1 MEKTANAA
9 SVQGRAGLERT
20 LGLQSFIVM
29 SIETLNTAARAAG
42 FAMAAPE
49 GPDADEKTDTP
60 ESRQWQPGEAVLLH
74 QADDLILPAGAPAKV
89 SIGEWVKGVLTLG
102 RGAPA

>member
-1 MEKTANAA
+1 VEKTANAA
-9 SVQGRAGLERT
+9 SVQGRAEVERT

-49 GPDADEKTDTP
+49 GPDAHEKSDTP

-74 QADDLILPAGAPAKV
+74 QADDLIAAGAPAKV